1 MENSV
6 FFIFFMI
13 SLSEKSQF
21 LGRLIFFAILFLKF
35 IILIKLLLFKI
46 LLPNFIFSKAEK
58 CSFLLSIIH

>member
-1 MENSV
+1 METSA

-13 SLSEKSQF
+13 SLSEKTQF

-46 LLPNFIFSKAEK
+46 SLPNF
-58 CSFLLSIIH
+58 FLKIAG